1 MRLARKLTFLV
12 LFGVGA
18 VFVLHTAWSIRSHM
32 DLYRADATRD
42 HRMMGRA
49 LAKAAA
55 AAGRSGGAAA
65 ARALL
70 EAADDH
76 EEDLTLRWHSL
87 APGEVETAPDG
98 EAVLRALQ
106 DGQQV
111 SLIARGADGSHRVQT
126 FTGVRLDGHLAG
138 AVEVSESLAE
148 QRYLTWRVRRQ
159 LVTASSMVLVCGIL
173 SWIVGSRVVG
183 QPTQRLVAKA
193 RRIGAGDFTEPLDL
207 RRSDEFGDLA
217 REMNAMASQLDAALR
232 RAREEGEARVAAVE
246 QLRHADRLTTVG
258 VLASGIAHELGTP
271 LNVVLGRAQMILS
284 GEAQDS
290 AQVERSAE
298 VIVEQTERMTRIVRN
313 LLDFA
318 RRGAPERRMTD
329 LGELARQSS
338 SLLKPLAA
346 RRGVHVACAASQ
358 PVLANVDAS
367 HVTQV
372 LANLLVNAIQSTA
385 RGGRV
390 VVDARSHEGPPAA
403 ARAPVPGAYAELRVS
418 DDGEGIPRQV
428 LPAVFDPFFTT
439 KPVGEGTGL
448 GLSVAYGIVEE
459 HGGWIEVDS
468 EPGRGSTFRVWLPCE
483 LA

>member
-1 MRLARKLTFLV
+1 MRLARKLTLLV
-12 LFGVGA
+12 LLGVGA
-18 VFVLHTAWSIRSHM
+18 VFVFHTAWSIRSHM

-42 HRMMGRA
+42 QRMMGRA

-55 AAGRSGGAAA
+55 AAGRSGGTEA

-70 EAADDH
+70 EAADDR

-87 APGEVETAPDG
+87 APTDLEAAPVA
-98 EAVLRALQ
+98 EPVLRALRE
-106 DGQQV
+106 GRQV
-111 SLIARGADGSHRVQT
+111 SLVTKSEGGGHRVHT
-126 FTGVRLDGHLAG
+126 YTGVRLEERLTG
-138 AVEVSESLAE
+138 AVEVSESLAD
-148 QRYLTWRVRRQ
+148 QRYLSWRVRRQ
-159 LVTASSMVLVCGIL
+159 LVTASLMVLVCGIL

-193 RRIGAGDFTEPLDL
+193 RRTGAGDFAEPLDL

-217 REMNAMASQLDAALR
+217 REMNAMAAQLEAALR
-232 RAREEGEARVAAVE
+232 QAHEEGEARVAAVE

-284 GEAQDS
+284 GEAQEP
-290 AQVERSAE
+290 AQVEHSAAI
-298 VIVEQTERMTRIVRN
+298 IVEQTERMTRIVRN

-318 RRGAPERRMTD
+318 RRGAPERRLTD

-338 SLLKPLAA
+338 SLLGPLAA
-346 RRGVHVACAASQ
+346 RRGVHLACAASQ
-358 PVLANVDAS
+358 PVLADVDAS

-372 LANLLVNAIQSTA
+372 LTNLLVNAIQSTA

-390 VVDARSHEGPPAA
+390 VVDALSHEGPPSSAQG
-403 ARAPVPGAYAELRVS
+403 RLPGAYAELRVS

-448 GLSVAYGIVEE
+448 GLSVAYGIVQE
-459 HGGWIEVDS
+459 HGGWIEIDS
-468 EPGRGSTFRVWLPCE
+468 APGRGSTFRVWLPRE